1 MNKTLKTKIIF
12 GIMFEVNLLF
22 TAHREDIKM
31 DQKSFEL
38 LANMYHEIKEQ
49 LSEIS
54 KKLDKK
60 ADKSDIVRLE
70 NELTPKIQA
79 LFDGYKQHTD
89 ILERI
94 ENEVMKQDEII
105 MRRVK

>member
-1 MNKTLKTKIIF
+1 
-12 GIMFEVNLLF
+12 
-22 TAHREDIKM
+22 M
-31 DQKSFEL
+31 DEKAFEL
-38 LANMYHEIKEQ
+38 LTNMYYEIKEQ
-49 LSEIS
+49 LVQINQ
-54 KKLDKK
+54 KLDEK
-60 ADKSDIVRLE
+60 ADKSDIIRLE
-70 NELTPKIQA
+70 NELTPKVQA

>member
-1 MNKTLKTKIIF
+1 MKLQFK
-12 GIMFEVNLLF
+12 
-22 TAHREDIKM
+22 
-31 DQKSFEL
+31 
-38 LANMYHEIKEQ
+38 
-49 LSEIS
+49 EIS
-54 KKLDKK
+54 GKLDKK

-70 NELTPKIQA
+70 NELNPKVQA

-94 ENEVMKQDEII
+94 EKEVNKQEEII

>member
-1 MNKTLKTKIIF
+1 
-12 GIMFEVNLLF
+12 
-22 TAHREDIKM
+22 M
-31 DQKSFEL
+31 DQKSFER

>member
-1 MNKTLKTKIIF
+1 
-12 GIMFEVNLLF
+12 MFEVNLLF
-22 TAHREDIKM
+22 YGSSGGHKM

-60 ADKSDIVRLE
+60 ADKVTLSGWKMNSPPKFKLCLMDTSSI
-70 NELTPKIQA
+70 LTFWNA
-79 LFDGYKQHTD
+79 LK
-89 ILERI
+89 
-94 ENEVMKQDEII
+94 MKL
-105 MRRVK
+105 